1 MRRYLRVT
9 GRVKLWVSGLHPD
22 VSAAIMIRKQ
32 SLESSTVSRLTGR
45 FTAEVQHRKQNNG
58 HHFQQEL
65 WRHTQKNYCNKSLIN
80 LELHNKHR
88 MGGGGCDGDSF
99 TAETHIGKVHFYATL
114 TTRI

>member
-32 SLESSTVSRLTGR
+32 SLESSTVSRLAGR

-58 HHFQQEL
+58 HHFQLHMSSTTNIGWEVEVVTVTVLLQRLTSE
-65 WRHTQKNYCNKSLIN
+65 KSIF
-80 LELHNKHR
+80 
-88 MGGGGCDGDSF
+88 MQF
-99 TAETHIGKVHFYATL
+99 
-114 TTRI
+114 

>member
-1 MRRYLRVT
+1 MT
-9 GRVKLWVSGLHPD
+9 GRVKLLVSGLLPD

-32 SLESSTVSRLTGR
+32 SLESSTVSRLAGR
-45 FTAEVQHRKQNNG
+45 FTAEVQHRKQNKR

-65 WRHTQKNYCNKSLIN
+65 WRHTQENYCNKSLIN